1 MTGRL
6 KHGATDLGEG
16 ASSSSVYLLQKKL
29 RRNQLLRHEIAGL
42 AANSAF
48 SSWMTARD
56 QQDGC
61 LMLQAIGYVAYRT
74 IHGLGSVLKSCLD
87 ARGYGL

>member
-1 MTGRL
+1 MKSR
-6 KHGATDLGEG
+6 A
-16 ASSSSVYLLQKKL
+16 L
-29 RRNQLLRHEIAGL
+29 R
-42 AANSAF
+42 ANLAF

-61 LMLQAIGYVAYRT
+61 LMLQAIGYVANRT